1 MCVELYRQGKWPETP
16 EGAVERT
23 FRSTIRKWVRME
35 DSCGPEALRHKDQN
49 KEWTAE
55 QRYEL
60 VARVLAGKTIRE
72 TAFSA
77 GINDGQ
83 LHQWVRRY
91 RIEGYQGLTAIRK
104 GRPPKEPQMKKKI
117 EPAELTPSE
126 REEMIRLKARIEYLE
141 AENAVIKKRSP

>member
-1 MCVELYRQGKWPETP
+1 MKCSYKYKRMCVELYRLGKWPETP
-16 EGAVERT
+16 EGIQEENFHRMI
-23 FRSTIRKWVRME
+23 RSWTRIE
-35 DSCGPEALRHKDQN
+35 NSCGPEALRHKNQN
-49 KEWTAE
+49 KEWTAD

-60 VARVLAGKTIRE
+60 VAQVLAGKSVKE

-91 RIEGYQGLTAIRK
+91 KIEGYQGLVAKRK

-126 REEMIRLKARIEYLE
+126 REDHA
-141 AENAVIKKRSP
+141 

>member
-1 MCVELYRQGKWPETP
+1 MKCSYKYKRMCVELYRLGKWPETP
-16 EGAVERT
+16 EGIQEENFHRMI
-23 FRSTIRKWVRME
+23 RSWTRIE
-35 DSCGPEALRHKDQN
+35 NSCGPEALRHKNQN
-49 KEWTAE
+49 KEWTAD

-60 VARVLAGKTIRE
+60 VAQVLAGKSVKE

-91 RIEGYQGLTAIRK
+91 KIEGYQGLVAKRK
-104 GRPPKEPQMKKKI
+104 GRPPKGPQMKKKI

-126 REEMIRLKARIEYLE
+126 REDHA
-141 AENAVIKKRSP
+141 